1 MVSMSDSSPLMG
13 AFAVWNQNAN
23 LQGAQI
29 KWSSGYS
36 RHDLSVTRPIV
47 DEASEAGSG
56 NTKIKSWGSSLIGS
70 YMVPISDR
78 WSTSPYA
85 GIRYSRIKM
94 NGYSETLNNDTVTTP
109 LTFADLTQKSTAA
122 LLGAKLH
129 TQINDRL
136 NILASVG
143 IERDLHYTGGRYL
156 GAGDVETS
164 SIDFNPNSNQTRMSA
179 SLGAYFDVAKKQRI
193 GANIFWTEQ
202 PFTDKNST
210 SLFVNYTL
218 GL

>member
-1 MVSMSDSSPLMG
+1 
-13 AFAVWNQNAN
+13 
-23 LQGAQI
+23 
-29 KWSSGYS
+29 
-36 RHDLSVTRPIV
+36 
-47 DEASEAGSG
+47 
-56 NTKIKSWGSSLIGS
+56 
-70 YMVPISDR
+70 MVPISDR
-78 WSTSPYA
+78 WSATPYA
-85 GIRYSRIKM
+85 GIRYSRIKAH
-94 NGYSETLNNDTVTTP
+94 GYSETLNNDRVTTP
-109 LTFADLTQKSTAA
+109 LTFADLTQKSTTA

-143 IERDLHYTGGRYL
+143 MERDLHYTGGRYL
-156 GAGDVETS
+156 GTGDVETS
-164 SIDFNPNSNQTRMSA
+164 SIEFNPNSNQTRMNA
-179 SLGAYFDVAKKQRI
+179 SIGAYFDVAKKQRI